1 MKRVLLPLVGVAM
14 LAVFHVVLYGQT
26 FERKN
31 GLDEQAR
38 VNYVLP
44 ASFSRAA
51 ALDFKGVIADFQLL
65 QGIFFIGEK
74 IETQSQVS
82 EAEWDY
88 LVRII
93 TTVTRLDPYFYDTYH
108 FSTGMLTWG
117 AGRYEDAIKILE
129 TARQYNPDDYRFPYH
144 IGFIYFYFLQNNQ
157 KGAQYL
163 ELASRQPDAPPILA
177 SLASRLAYYKGNYQ
191 FSIDLIQRMMA
202 RERSPE
208 IRSYYQKRLTALEN
222 ALLLEKAVK
231 RYKEELQSLPKSIN
245 ALLKQNYIDKI
256 PHEPY
261 GGDWIILE
269 NGRVY
274 STSKFANA
282 SKKQGESKKDAESA
296 K

>member
-1 MKRVLLPLVGVAM
+1 MKRVLLLLVGIAA
-14 LAVFHVVLYGQT
+14 LAVFHAVLYGQT
-26 FERKN
+26 FERKS
-31 GLDEQAR
+31 GLDEQVR

-44 ASFSRAA
+44 ASFTRAA

-65 QGIFFIGEK
+65 QGIFFIGDK
-74 IETQSQVS
+74 IESQNRIT
-82 EAEWDY
+82 EAEWNY

-93 TTVTRLDPYFYDTYH
+93 TAVTRLDPYFFDTYH
-108 FSTGMLTWG
+108 FATGMLTWG
-117 AGRYEDAIKILE
+117 AGRYQDAINILE

-144 IGFIYFYFLQNNQ
+144 IGFIYFYFLHDNQ

-163 ELASRQPDAPPILA
+163 ELASRNPDAPPILA
-177 SLASRLAYYKGNYQ
+177 SLSSRLAYYKGNYQ
-191 FSIDLIQRMMA
+191 FSIELIQRMLD

-231 RYKEELQSLPKSIN
+231 QYKEDLQQFPESIDVM
-245 ALLKQNYIDKI
+245 LKQNYIDKI
-256 PHEPY
+256 PLEPY
-261 GGDWIILE
+261 GGDWIFLK

-282 SKKQGESKKDAESA
+282 SQEK
-296 K
+296 